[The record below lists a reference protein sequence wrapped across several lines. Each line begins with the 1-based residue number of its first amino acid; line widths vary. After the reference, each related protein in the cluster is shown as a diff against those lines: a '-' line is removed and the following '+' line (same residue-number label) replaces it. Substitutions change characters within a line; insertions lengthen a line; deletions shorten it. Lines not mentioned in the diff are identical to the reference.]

1 MTDSMTKRAA
11 QLEEDGDRSEENSI
25 DDSDDDKNSKH
36 GMSETAGTDEDDS
49 DLDHQSDSDVAS
61 HEGDASDHLTKK
73 NNKIHHKL
81 SLEQT
86 ERDFNRV
93 LRKRGVVF
101 ISRVPPR
108 MTPTKLKR
116 LLSNHF
122 PTRKNSKEDD
132 VTRIYLVEEDYSVRK
147 RRRKMGGNGSKRYI
161 EGWIEFRDKK
171 MAKYIA
177 AALNNTAIS
186 NFKRDV
192 HYGDLW
198 NLKYLRKFSWSH
210 LTEKVA
216 YERRVRE
223 QKLRLETLQARKET
237 ASYKQLVEA
246 GQKIDYIQQRKERK
260 LKTQQQQQLASTS
273 HEVGG
278 DRKRSNVEDEGNTR
292 KRFKPVSQVKPID
305 DFEGAAAKSLKD
317 KGTLLKTLV

>member
-1 MTDSMTKRAA
+1 
-11 QLEEDGDRSEENSI
+11 
-25 DDSDDDKNSKH
+25 
-36 GMSETAGTDEDDS
+36 
-49 DLDHQSDSDVAS
+49 LDHPSDPD
-61 HEGDASDHLTKK
+61 DASDRLTKK
-73 NNKIHHKL
+73 NSKIHHYL

-108 MTPTKLKR
+108 MTPAKLKR

-122 PTRKNSKEDD
+122 PTRKSSKEDD

-177 AALNNTAIS
+177 AALNNTPIS

-260 LKTQQQQQLASTS
+260 LKTRQQQQLGKAIL
-273 HEVGG
+273 EVG
-278 DRKRSNVEDEGNTR
+278 DERKRSDVEDEGSVR
-292 KRFKPVSQVKPID
+292 KRFKPVPRVKPID
-305 DFEGAAAKSLKD
+305 DFEGTAEKSLKD
-317 KGTLLKTLV
+317 KKTLLKTLV